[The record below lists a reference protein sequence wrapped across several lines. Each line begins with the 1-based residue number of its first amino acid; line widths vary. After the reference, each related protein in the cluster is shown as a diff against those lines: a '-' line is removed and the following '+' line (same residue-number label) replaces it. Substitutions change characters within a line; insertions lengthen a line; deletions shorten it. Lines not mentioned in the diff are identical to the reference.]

1 MKCEDCRA
9 LLSAL
14 LDGELSEHERAAVT
28 EHLDGCD
35 ACRAIFGDL
44 AAMHEL
50 LVPAEEADAPEG
62 FSARVMQRV
71 HAARMRRI
79 RRRVSGVAAC
89 LVLVS
94 ALGLAVSGGL
104 PGMMSKSEAPS
115 GGQIVYDSEAS
126 SSVFAAPSDE
136 RPMLSTGYGT
146 FASETATDNAPQQAE
161 SADANKN
168 AETPQP
174 VLRMV
179 DSPAAEDFLASNAL
193 PDTLSEVGAY
203 VSVLSLRAL
212 PDDVELIVV
221 DDALSEDVLLNWAED
236 STVYVELVEITEVGK

>member
-28 EHLDGCD
+28 EHLDACD
-35 ACRAIFGDL
+35 ACRTVLDDL
-44 AAMHEL
+44 TAMHEL
-50 LVPAEEADAPEG
+50 LSAEEADAPEG
-62 FSARVMQRV
+62 FSARVMRRV

-79 RRRVSGVAAC
+79 RRRVSGLAAC
-89 LVLVS
+89 LVLMG
-94 ALGLAVSGGL
+94 ALGLAASGGL
-104 PGMMSKSEAPS
+104 PGMGRSEAP
-115 GGQIVYDSEAS
+115 GDQMTYDSEAS
-126 SSVFAAPSDE
+126 SEAFAAPSDE
-136 RPMLSTGYGT
+136 RPLLSAGYGT
-146 FASETATDNAPQQAE
+146 FASGAPANDAPQHSEPAG
-161 SADANKN
+161 ADRKV
-168 AETPQP
+168 ETPQP

-179 DSPAAEDFLASNAL
+179 DSPAAEDFLANNAL

-221 DDALSEDVLLNWAED
+221 DDALSEDVLLSWAED